1 MSHARPPLA
10 TLADE
15 LRAVTVRLFAYLCGI
30 AGLAIMAA
38 EVFSPPPAAVPAAPV
53 VRPAWIAVEKPWPAF
68 EISLPEIDAE
78 PHYAI
83 RRHPLGGGRKD
94 ILTFGEPG
102 RSLRFAAIEIYRP
115 GSELMHFADPA
126 DAIGPLV
133 APLKPAGDLR
143 VSLPLETKY
152 GLFATIDIAVGRFGS
167 GHCVG
172 FVRHDNAPRLQ
183 ISGVSCSMDTI
194 VNRDNV
200 ACLLD
205 RLTLLS
211 AGGDAEVAELFAHA
225 EINRTFCG
233 QRNHLM
239 YATPKRPMPSE
250 HSAVRLRGTLASR

>member
-1 MSHARPPLA
+1 
-10 TLADE
+10 
-15 LRAVTVRLFAYLCGI
+15 
-30 AGLAIMAA
+30 MAA
-38 EVFSPPPAAVPAAPV
+38 EVFSPAPVAAVPAPV
-53 VRPAWIAVEKPWPAF
+53 ARPDWIAIEKPWPAF
-68 EISLPEIDAE
+68 EISLPEIDAQ

-83 RRHPLGGGRKD
+83 RRHPFGGGRKD

-102 RSLRFAAIEIYRP
+102 RSLRFVAIEIYRP
-115 GSELMHFADPA
+115 GSELMHFAHPA

-143 VSLPLETKY
+143 ISLPLETKY
-152 GLFATIDIAVGRFGS
+152 GPFATVDVAVGRFGS

-172 FVRHDNAPRLQ
+172 FVRQDKTSRLQ
-183 ISGVSCSMDTI
+183 ISGVSCSMNTI
-194 VNRDNV
+194 VDRGGV

-211 AGGDAEVAELFAHA
+211 AGGDADVAELFAHA

-239 YATPKRPMPSE
+239 YATPKRAMPSE
-250 HSAVRLRGTLASR
+250 HSAVRLRGTLASH